1 MMLYFHI
8 NKKLFSKHNLNQIA
22 KRYLNAL
29 LCCVHSIFG
38 IQIHHSTT
46 FLYWFAVLLM
56 INMLQLL
63 KILRNKCDSIMQTQV
78 IRINGV

>member
-38 IQIHHSTT
+38 IQYYSSITK
-46 FLYWFAVLLM
+46 
-56 INMLQLL
+56 
-63 KILRNKCDSIMQTQV
+63 KIDHNTALFK
-78 IRINGV
+78 

>member
-1 MMLYFHI
+1 MYYFVVFTQF
-8 NKKLFSKHNLNQIA
+8 LVF
-22 KRYLNAL
+22 
-29 LCCVHSIFG
+29 
-38 IQIHHSTT
+38 STT
-46 FLYWFAVLLM
+46 QESLKKSSQHDSLYWFAVLLI